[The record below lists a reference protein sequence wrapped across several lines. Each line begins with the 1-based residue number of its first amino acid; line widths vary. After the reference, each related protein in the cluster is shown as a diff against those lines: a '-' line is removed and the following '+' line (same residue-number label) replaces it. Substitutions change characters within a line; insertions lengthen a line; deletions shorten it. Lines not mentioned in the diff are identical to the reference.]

1 MLLNV
6 SIFGFILAGIILI
19 FSSYQ
24 KSMNAFLAAYLLFA
38 NLHSLAYYTI
48 FENEN
53 AELAAFF
60 AVHFTPFYFLT
71 LPFLHLYIISHRK
84 EFKFRARYF
93 LFLIPFFV
101 ALTNIS
107 PFFLIPFSEKIVL
120 AKAFLN
126 DAEVLNRVPFLFST
140 YYQQS
145 LVRPLFN
152 LVFILFTIITY
163 YRERQTLEFQK
174 AKFNEQNFVLF
185 VLIISCSLNGLSFI
199 FLLNKLLIASI
210 GVNFFQTVSYNAV
223 NTLFSYLSAGQNLLL
238 LFFPQIMFREQI
250 ISEKIPVKNRENESQ
265 DDSIIPY
272 ERLLEIDQIIK
283 QYITNHP
290 YLIKGFTVTKITL
303 DTGIPAH
310 QISLYYKDF
319 LNTNFNDWKNKL
331 RIEYAVAEIKSG
343 NWSNYTVEKITN
355 KSGFSSRSNFNKAF
369 IACMNQTPS
378 EYLKELNA

>member
-1 MLLNV
+1 
-6 SIFGFILAGIILI
+6 
-19 FSSYQ
+19 
-24 KSMNAFLAAYLLFA
+24 MNAFLAAYLLFA

-53 AELAAFF
+53 AELAAIF

-93 LFLIPFFV
+93 LLLVPFFV

-126 DAEVLNRVPFLFST
+126 DAEVLNRVPFLFSS

-152 LVFILFTIITY
+152 LIFILFTIITY

-174 AKFNEQNFVLF
+174 TKFNEQNFVLF
-185 VLIISCSLNGLSFI
+185 VLIFSFSLNGLTFL
-199 FLLNKLLIASI
+199 FLLNKLLIAI
-210 GVNFFQTVSYNAV
+210 VGLNFFETVSYNAV

-238 LFFPQIMFREQI
+238 LFFPQIMFREQV
-250 ISEKIPVKNRENESQ
+250 ISEKTPAKNKENGYP

-283 QYITNHP
+283 QYNSNHP
-290 YLIKGFTVTKITL
+290 YLTKGFTITKITL
-303 DTGIPAH
+303 DTGIPSH
-310 QISLYYKDF
+310 QISLYYKNF
-319 LNTNFNDWKNKL
+319 LKTNFNDWKNKL
-331 RIEYAVAEIKSG
+331 RIEYAVSEIKSG
-343 NWSNYTVEKITN
+343 NWSKYTIEKITD

-369 IACMNQTPS
+369 IASMNQTPS
-378 EYLKELNA
+378 EFLKELKG